1 MTRRK
6 LFCVKCDEL
15 RKPIEKM
22 TEVIH
27 NVKGEEI
34 AVKVMIPHCSE
45 CGYQLSDLDV
55 EEKHFDIALME
66 YRHRKKL
73 LLPEEIRAIREK
85 YGLSQRAFSRALGF
99 SEITINRYESGAI
112 QDVTHNG
119 LILLVN
125 EPQNMLKIASQ
136 NKENLSKRELK
147 IIDENIQKLLINNE
161 VKEDNPMYQ
170 NILSKL
176 EKLERKL
183 SKIDHFDRKFNVL
196 LHNIKPHTETS
207 QNKPYDFKFD
217 DYTRPP
223 DYAKDFEEVLFGK
236 N

>member
-15 RKPIEKM
+15 QKPIEKM

-27 NVKGEEI
+27 NVKREKI
-34 AVKVMIPHCSE
+34 AVNVMIPYCSD
-45 CGYQLSDLDV
+45 CGYQLSDLDI

-125 EPQNMLKIASQ
+125 EPENMLKIAHQ
-136 NKENLSKRELK
+136 NKENLSMRELK
-147 IIDENIQKLLINNE
+147 TIDEKKQKLSINNE
-161 VKEDNPMYQ
+161 VKEDIPLHQ
-170 NILSKL
+170 NILAKL
-176 EKLERKL
+176 EKFERKL
-183 SKIDHFDRKFNVL
+183 SKLDDFDKKFNML
-196 LHNIKPHTETS
+196 LHSIKSHNKTS
-207 QNKPYDFKFD
+207 QNKPYDFNFD
-217 DYTRPP
+217 DYFKPP
-223 DYAKDFEEVLFGK
+223 GYAKDFEEVLFG
-236 N
+236 NN